1 MSPSKK
7 IVVFLHIANDWF
19 DFNLEYLTS
28 FYTQQIYEDLKFPV
42 NVFLFKNKFEKC
54 YKMSMRARIFRDEQ
68 VFLHLASNF
77 NVSTPSKCRTQ

>member
-19 DFNLEYLTS
+19 DFELEYFI
-28 FYTQQIYEDLKFPV
+28 FYTQQIFQDRKFPV

-68 VFLHLASNF
+68 VILHLAANF
-77 NVSTPSKCRTQ
+77 NVSTSSKCRTQ